1 MKYFIF
7 CSLTQV
13 TPSQKSVETLD
24 MWIAGG
30 TFASFLSTTTD
41 VFGGPIDPK
50 GHDRTLRALRDFDP
64 VDADVL
70 RYREALLLVLLT
82 SIRDVINRQMKPY
95 INGRWSERRP
105 EDLVAGQ
112 SAPAH
117 NMGSE
122 RTLAIADALKKR
134 APRATLGFINGKI
147 KASQNDLLPYLDS
160 LPDHGRAAIAY
171 ASRESSALMKTQKE
185 LQLMTLDEAG
195 RWIAVKATKRDAAS
209 RNKVAKSIECV
220 LWEKSPWTT

>member
-24 MWIAGG
+24 VWIAGG
-30 TFASFLSTTTD
+30 TFASFLETTMD
-41 VFGGPIDPK
+41 VFRGPIDPK
-50 GHDRTLRALRDFDP
+50 GRNRTLRALRDFDP

-70 RYREALLLVLLT
+70 RYREALLVLLT
-82 SIRDVINRQMKPY
+82 SIRDVISRQMKPY

-112 SAPAH
+112 SAAAH

-134 APRATLGFINGKI
+134 IHKW
-147 KASQNDLLPYLDS
+147 QD
-160 LPDHGRAAIAY
+160 
-171 ASRESSALMKTQKE
+171 
-185 LQLMTLDEAG
+185 
-195 RWIAVKATKRDAAS
+195 
-209 RNKVAKSIECV
+209 
-220 LWEKSPWTT
+220 